1 MPRKSKKIL
10 KDITITGLHPSGRT
24 FGYWGDRKV
33 YIDNALVGETVDVE
47 ISSHQRNWL
56 SGNLLQIKTQSAHR
70 VKPFCKHADICG
82 GCIWQHIAY
91 NHQLQLKKQIVEN
104 FLSKQKLD
112 FPPIADV
119 VASPQTT
126 YFRNKLDFSFSSRR
140 WYYED
145 EGKVIKQEDRVAM
158 GFHPAHM
165 PEKVFNIDECYLL
178 QEPALAIAM
187 FVKEYALQHGIPFHD
202 PKENTGLLHSVSVRI
217 SSLFEIIVNIVFTEA
232 REDTIKPMMQSI
244 RTEFP
249 QITLLCYEILNL
261 THPDFSLPTT
271 YCSNTQTS
279 IKETSNGLVFEY
291 GKNAFYQPN
300 PKQAEIIYTRIKEIA
315 ALKGTENII
324 DLYCGIG
331 TISLIL
337 ASKAKHVTG
346 IEGNLQ
352 AVENA
357 GNNASVNNV
366 ENATFICGDILQTFT
381 PAFLNM
387 QEGVDLI
394 ILDPPRAGTLINIK
408 KTILASG
415 AKQVIYLSC
424 NPESLATDLKMLC
437 EKYTIASIEP
447 YDMFPHTAHVETLV
461 LLKLKKEAE

>member
-10 KDITITGLHPSGRT
+10 KDIKIIGLHPSGRA

-47 ISSHQRNWL
+47 ISSRQRNWL

-91 NHQLQLKKQIVEN
+91 NHQLQLKKQIVET

-112 FPPIADV
+112 FPPVAEV

-140 WYYED
+140 WYYEG
-145 EGKVIKQEDRVAM
+145 EGKVINQEDRVAM
-158 GFHPAHM
+158 GFHPANM

-178 QEPALAIAM
+178 HEPALAIAV
-187 FVKEYALQHGIPFHD
+187 FIKEYALQHGIIFHD

-217 SSLFEIIVNIVFTEA
+217 SSLFEIIVNIIFTET
-232 REDTIKPMMQSI
+232 REDIIKPMIQHI
-244 RTEFP
+244 NEHFP
-249 QITLLCYEILNL
+249 QINLLCYEILNSTPCDSPL
-261 THPDFSLPTT
+261 ATENCNS
-271 YCSNTQTS
+271 TQIV
-279 IKETSNGLVFEY
+279 IKEKSNSLVFEY

-300 PKQAEIIYTRIKEIA
+300 PKQAEVIYDRIKEIA

-337 ASKAKHVTG
+337 AGKAKQVTG
-346 IEGNLQ
+346 IEGNPQ
-352 AVENA
+352 AVKNA
-357 GNNASVNNV
+357 KNNAIINNIK
-366 ENATFICGDILQTFT
+366 NATFIVGDILETFT

-387 QEGVDLI
+387 QQGVDLI

-424 NPESLATDLKMLC
+424 NPESLAIDLKMLC

-461 LLKLKKEAE
+461 LLKLKNEAE